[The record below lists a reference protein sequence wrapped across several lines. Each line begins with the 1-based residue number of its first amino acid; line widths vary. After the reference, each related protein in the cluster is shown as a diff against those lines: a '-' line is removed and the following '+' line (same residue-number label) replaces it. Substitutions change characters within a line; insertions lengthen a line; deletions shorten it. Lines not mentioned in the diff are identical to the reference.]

1 MVKQER
7 ERERRHANNSRER
20 IRVRD
25 INESFKELGRMCS
38 MHLHT
43 DKAQTK
49 LTILHQAVAI
59 ISQLESQVRGQL
71 ESTCSCLHF
80 FSSFERQTL
89 FYCPRRYWQIFHVIS
104 NYARSNIHVSTIHLT
119 VFQSE
124 NGRELS
130 FIRYFWL
137 QFLCK

>member
-59 ISQLESQVRGQL
+59 ISQLESQVRGEKHSNFWLCQL
-71 ESTCSCLHF
+71 ALLFNRMHGVFPKVDFGKALRC
-80 FSSFERQTL
+80 SSFD
-89 FYCPRRYWQIFHVIS
+89 
-104 NYARSNIHVSTIHLT
+104 
-119 VFQSE
+119 
-124 NGRELS
+124 
-130 FIRYFWL
+130 
-137 QFLCK
+137 

>member
-1 MVKQER
+1 MISGGFRKEAPDDPNEDPMVKQER

-59 ISQLESQVRGQL
+59 ISQLESQVRGP
-71 ESTCSCLHF
+71 
-80 FSSFERQTL
+80 SSLINLL
-89 FYCPRRYWQIFHVIS
+89 FNR
-104 NYARSNIHVSTIHLT
+104 
-119 VFQSE
+119 
-124 NGRELS
+124 
-130 FIRYFWL
+130 
-137 QFLCK
+137 